1 MKNSQIAYQLQ
12 VLFAKKITDVYRN
25 SYKGIFGKVQVE
37 VLDYLYEY
45 PNTRTQDVAD
55 ALIIPKQHASKI
67 LLRLIELG
75 LVEKKEDSNDKRAH
89 LFCLSETGKKLV
101 EEHIA
106 LSDANFDKL
115 VQKLSKEEEKEFVES
130 MKSIVSILEKL

>member
-12 VLFAKKITDVYRN
+12 VLFAKKITNVYRN

-37 VLDYLYEY
+37 ALDYLYEY
-45 PNTRTQDVAD
+45 PNARTQDVAD

-67 LLRLIELG
+67 ILRLIELG
-75 LVEKKEDSNDKRAH
+75 LVEKREDPNDKRAH
-89 LFCLSETGKKLV
+89 LFCLSKEGKILV
-101 EEHIA
+101 DEHIE
-106 LSDANFDKL
+106 LSDKNFDGL
-115 VQKLSKEEEKEFVES
+115 VQKLSEEEKKEFVES